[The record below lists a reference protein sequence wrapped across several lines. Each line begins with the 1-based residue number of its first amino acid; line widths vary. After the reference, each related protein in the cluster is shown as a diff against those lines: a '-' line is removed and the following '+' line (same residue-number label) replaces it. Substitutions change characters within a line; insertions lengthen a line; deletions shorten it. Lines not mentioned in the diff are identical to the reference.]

1 MDYDKY
7 KSLVAKMPLGKSLP
21 DAIYV
26 HESAVT
32 YLPIELQ
39 NLISNVASA
48 LKIDRNEWNLLKFF
62 KRDFKLTYLHYP
74 DFEVYAY
81 PPLKKSHSVD
91 LEKLSFR
98 TVNYADSPNPP
109 ILHRKET
116 FIHKSHPSLILFEE
130 ITKEGELAGL
140 FNNTR
145 SIGFKVNWEN
155 KIQSLGYYLDEK
167 GRLHS
172 KVQFL
177 EREKQEELE
186 IKRHLTAID
195 RNRLSQPMQILARHG
210 YLNGESSVL
219 DYGCGKGD
227 DVRELE
233 AHGVDVVSWDPVHNP
248 EGEKTKSDI
257 VNLGFVINV
266 IEDRLE
272 RDATLKDAWSYV
284 GTLLI
289 ISAMVAGESFIANF
303 RPYKDGI
310 VTSRNTFQKYY
321 AQTELKDYIETVLSE
336 SPVAVG
342 QGIYIVFKNKIE
354 EQKFLLER
362 QKIKRVWNHLAA
374 HKKPANPKISAA
386 DIIEKDKAL
395 FEDFYLTVLNLGRM
409 PSSSEFEHIPQ
420 IRTYAT
426 SLKRGYEALIEVHGR
441 EAIEQ
446 SIEDRKRDLTVY
458 FALSLFSK
466 RKMYSKMPDSL
477 KKDIKEFFQSYNNAL
492 EIASKV
498 LFSVGDSELITEVST
513 QTYRLFQTGEFNE
526 GHSWIIKT
534 EMIQSLPSIL
544 RIYIGCASQLYG
556 DIEDIHLVKIHFRSG
571 KVSFLRYD
579 DWSKQTPLLVE
590 RIKVKLREQDID
602 FFEYGG
608 AYMPTPLLNKK
619 IY

>member
-186 IKRHLTAID
+186 IKRH
-195 RNRLSQPMQILARHG
+195 
-210 YLNGESSVL
+210 
-219 DYGCGKGD
+219 
-227 DVRELE
+227 
-233 AHGVDVVSWDPVHNP
+233 
-248 EGEKTKSDI
+248 
-257 VNLGFVINV
+257 
-266 IEDRLE
+266 
-272 RDATLKDAWSYV
+272 
-284 GTLLI
+284 
-289 ISAMVAGESFIANF
+289 
-303 RPYKDGI
+303 
-310 VTSRNTFQKYY
+310 
-321 AQTELKDYIETVLSE
+321 
-336 SPVAVG
+336 
-342 QGIYIVFKNKIE
+342 
-354 EQKFLLER
+354 
-362 QKIKRVWNHLAA
+362 
-374 HKKPANPKISAA
+374 
-386 DIIEKDKAL
+386 
-395 FEDFYLTVLNLGRM
+395 
-409 PSSSEFEHIPQ
+409 
-420 IRTYAT
+420 
-426 SLKRGYEALIEVHGR
+426 
-441 EAIEQ
+441 
-446 SIEDRKRDLTVY
+446 
-458 FALSLFSK
+458 
-466 RKMYSKMPDSL
+466 
-477 KKDIKEFFQSYNNAL
+477 
-492 EIASKV
+492 
-498 LFSVGDSELITEVST
+498 
-513 QTYRLFQTGEFNE
+513 
-526 GHSWIIKT
+526 
-534 EMIQSLPSIL
+534 
-544 RIYIGCASQLYG
+544 
-556 DIEDIHLVKIHFRSG
+556 
-571 KVSFLRYD
+571 
-579 DWSKQTPLLVE
+579 
-590 RIKVKLREQDID
+590 
-602 FFEYGG
+602 
-608 AYMPTPLLNKK
+608 
-619 IY
+619 